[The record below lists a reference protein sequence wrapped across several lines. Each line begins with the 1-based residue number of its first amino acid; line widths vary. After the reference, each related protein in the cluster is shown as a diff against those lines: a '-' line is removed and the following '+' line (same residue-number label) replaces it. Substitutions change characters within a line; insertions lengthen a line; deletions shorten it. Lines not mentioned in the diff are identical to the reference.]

1 MKRWHFL
8 PVLLSTTVVL
18 LPLTA
23 CGLPVGDPFDPTAA
37 VPTASPSDWYAFNQ
51 DFGAVDVKPVGLAMI
66 PATKLDLPEIY
77 HAGFQEPLSDG
88 GCITAAF
95 VPVDAADSS
104 YEKGSYLRLVR
115 FGRDGRRVWDRTLDS
130 EAFHGYAVGLCVFG
144 DDGFAVA
151 VRTAKDTSGTDTV
164 DRLLRFSSSGQP
176 QWDSDVG
183 VFVAGALEKV
193 FATPDGAVLC
203 AGTVPSP
210 DGGETVD
217 NDVALNRI
225 EKDGTV
231 SKQVVLGTSGYEY
244 LMDASYAAPL
254 GLVVAW
260 RTEDFSSA
268 ADGSA
273 FSTFSR
279 VAGFDD
285 SLEQIW
291 SRDID
296 KKTSLFE
303 VQVLPGG
310 QGTFLLGSTRFD
322 SLPEQASGAS
332 FDFVDPDGEIVWS
345 YSLELPQSWVRE
357 AVRLTDGRSVLG
369 ISHPSEGNLQETTLL
384 TVFSTTGGIVGQIPA
399 PPGGIQWVKETRD
412 GGFTVCTRQTLKG
425 LPQPPYIS
433 SMWTDSEAVV
443 AHYDSDLKL
452 KWMRS
457 IDQYKDSTRGD
468 LVFPTSDDRLLV
480 G

>member
-1 MKRWHFL
+1 MKRWTL
-8 PVLLSTTVVL
+8 IPILLGMAVVL
-18 LPLTA
+18 LPMSA
-23 CGLPVGDPFDPTAA
+23 CSRPAGDPFDPTAA
-37 VPTASPSDWYAFNQ
+37 VPTRAPTDWYAFNQ
-51 DFGAVDVKPVGLAMI
+51 DFGAVDVKPVGLSKI
-66 PATKLDLPEIY
+66 PATKLDLPDDY
-77 HAGFQEPLSDG
+77 QAGFQEPLSDG

-95 VPVDAADSS
+95 VPVDAADTS

-115 FGRDGRRVWDRTLDS
+115 FGRDGRRAWDRKLDS
-130 EAFHGYAVGLCVFG
+130 EAFHGYVVGLCVFG

-176 QWDSDVG
+176 QWDTKVG

-193 FATPDGAVLC
+193 FATPDGAVLG
-203 AGTVPSP
+203 AGTIPST
-210 DGGETVD
+210 DGGEPVD

-231 SKQVVLGTSGYEY
+231 SKQVVLGNRGYEY

-268 ADGSA
+268 GDGSA

-296 KKTSLFE
+296 QKTSLFE
-303 VQVLPGG
+303 VQVLAGG
-310 QGTFLLGSTRFD
+310 QGTYLLGSTRLEI
-322 SLPEQASGAS
+322 LPDQTSGAS
-332 FDFVDPDGEIVWS
+332 FDFVDPDGETVWS
-345 YSLELPQSWVRE
+345 YSLELPQSWVRG
-357 AVRLTDGRSVLG
+357 AVRLTDGRTVLG
-369 ISHPSEGNLQETTLL
+369 ISQPSEESLQETTLL

-399 PPGGIQWVKETRD
+399 PPGGIRWVKETRD
-412 GGFTVCTRQTLKG
+412 GGFTVCTVQTLKG
-425 LPQPPYIS
+425 LPQPPYVS

-443 AHYDSDLKL
+443 AHYDADLKL
-452 KWMRS
+452 VWMRS
-457 IDQYKDSTRGD
+457 IDQYKDSLQNDRILAT
-468 LVFPTSDDRLLV
+468 VDDRLLV
-480 G
+480 S